1 MSIILTICI
10 SGKGPARRE
19 PYVPGYVSGNI
30 EATNV
35 GSHLE
40 QRAAS
45 IRFRARTETQSSAAA
60 RPIPDWSHRLAAGD
74 MARLHLPGLSG
85 GGGHRPTWLL
95 VCLAHPRTKVG
106 DRNPRPR
113 RSEPCR
119 GRICP

>member
-1 MSIILTICI
+1 MGIILTICI

-19 PYVPGYVSGNI
+19 PYVPGYVSGNV

-45 IRFRARTETQSSAAA
+45 IRFRARTETQSSSAA
-60 RPIPDWSHRLAAGD
+60 RPIPDSPHCVAAGD

-85 GGGHRPTWLL
+85 GGGHRPTRLL
-95 VCLAHPRTKVG
+95 VCLAHPRTNVA
-106 DRNPRPR
+106 DRIACPG
-113 RSEPCR
+113 RSE
-119 GRICP
+119 